1 MQKHDVSTFFVGR
14 AHGARRPEIVPRML
28 RQAMVRNRVPAPRR
42 GYPSP
47 MANRLRSFRGERSSV
62 RLADRKADRR
72 RDPADLLRETIEL
85 SRVAE
90 RLRVAGERAR
100 ADGDR

>member
-1 MQKHDVSTFFVGR
+1 MVD
-14 AHGARRPEIVPRML
+14 RPRK
-28 RQAMVRNRVPAPRR
+28 
-42 GYPSP
+42 
-47 MANRLRSFRGERSSV
+47 FRGEPASV
-62 RLADRKADRR
+62 RAADRRADAR

-100 ADGDR
+100 ADSSR